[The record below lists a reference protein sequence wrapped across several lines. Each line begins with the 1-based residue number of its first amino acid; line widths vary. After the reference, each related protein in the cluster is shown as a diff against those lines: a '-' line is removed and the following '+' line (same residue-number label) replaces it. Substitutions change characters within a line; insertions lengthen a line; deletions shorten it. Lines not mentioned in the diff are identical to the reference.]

1 MDLDVRLHCS
11 TPTNRSLG
19 RVWSLNDERLSNGG
33 PRLRKVSSRK
43 EFDGVLD
50 DYITQGYEVLNQGEN
65 SALLR
70 KATWGTSG
78 GHVLWALLTVWWT
91 IGFDNLA
98 YALVAHYTAEQV
110 MLKLT
115 EG

>member
-1 MDLDVRLHCS
+1 MAA
-11 TPTNRSLG
+11 
-19 RVWSLNDERLSNGG
+19 
-33 PRLRKVSSRK
+33 PRLRKISSCK
-43 EFDGVLD
+43 EFDGALD

-70 KATWGTSG
+70 KKTWGTSG

-91 IGFDNLA
+91 LGLGNLG
-98 YALVAHYTAEQV
+98 YALAAHYTAEQV
-110 MLKLT
+110 ILKLI